1 MKSSWRGID
10 EFVAVAVNGT
20 FAGGAKALGAS
31 TTHVSR
37 AIAHLESQLQAQ
49 LFYRTTRKVR
59 LTETGIIFL
68 ERCQGIL
75 SARDEA
81 LTMISNAGTPHGLLR
96 ITCSA
101 ALGEYALIP
110 ILNDFAARYPEV
122 RLSIDLSNRIADL
135 IGEGYDL
142 AIRTGNLADSRFIGT
157 RIASRR
163 LFTCASPA
171 YLHKSGVPGSIMDLK
186 HHDCLI
192 GSSTSWH
199 FVDAGKEQVYTPRG
213 RWACNNGHAVLNAAL
228 ADLGICQLPDYYVR
242 THVEAGELVP
252 LLEECAPPD
261 EPVWAVYP
269 QRRHLSPNVRHLVD
283 LLKERM
289 PALMANPV
297 TRSPDK
303 AC

>member
-1 MKSSWRGID
+1 MAQDRGENALAVESVERIGVGVADARRHDLRPALRLAFGPSRSSSTISSG
-10 EFVAVAVNGT
+10 FFASNNCNGGT
-20 FAGGAKALGAS
+20 K
-31 TTHVSR
+31 
-37 AIAHLESQLQAQ
+37 
-49 LFYRTTRKVR
+49 R
-59 LTETGIIFL
+59 LS
-68 ERCQGIL
+68 CQGI
-75 SARDEA
+75 EA

-96 ITCSA
+96 ITCSV